1 MPLTVGHPALSP
13 LEERVVEVLAPLFA
27 QEGVDLD
34 ATSVA
39 HAICSVATPAA
50 PLSAAERSF
59 LDAHSGI
66 PSPGEPREALLR
78 AVMSDAQPD
87 EESTR
92 LLSTQEVAALLGQS
106 KPSVTRARERGDLF
120 AVDSGG
126 RLWFPAWQ
134 FADGQATPGLR
145 DALATLPSGWGLR
158 RPARFMATDD
168 EALGGLSPLT
178 WLRQRSA
185 PDRVAELMAAESR
198 E

>member
-1 MPLTVGHPALSP
+1 M
-13 LEERVVEVLAPLFA
+13 LAPLFA

-39 HAICSVATPAA
+39 HAICSVATPAP

-66 PSPGEPREALLR
+66 PAPDEPRVAALR
-78 AVMSDAQPD
+78 AMLSDAQSPD
-87 EESTR
+87 QSTQ

-106 KPSVTRARERGDLF
+106 KPSVTRARERGDLL

-145 DALATLPSGWGLR
+145 DALAQVPTGWGLR
-158 RPARFMATDD
+158 RLARFMATDD
-168 EALGGLSPLT
+168 EALDGLSPLA
-178 WLRQRSA
+178 WLRHRSA